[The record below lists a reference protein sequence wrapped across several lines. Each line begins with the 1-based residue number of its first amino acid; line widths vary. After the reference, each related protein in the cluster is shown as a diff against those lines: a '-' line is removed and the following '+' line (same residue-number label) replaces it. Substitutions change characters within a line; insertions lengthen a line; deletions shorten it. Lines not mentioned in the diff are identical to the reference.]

1 MIAGLSEV
9 VDRRAGLI
17 TVSGHL
23 TSSGADLVR
32 GTADQLRGDGHA
44 RVVLDLRGVGAVD
57 DDGLA
62 VLRELHHEFRVDG
75 GELLIRS

>member
-1 MIAGLSEV
+1 
-9 VDRRAGLI
+9 LI

-32 GTADQLRGDGHA
+32 GTADRLRDAGHA

-62 VLRELHHEFRVDG
+62 VLRELHHDFRVDG